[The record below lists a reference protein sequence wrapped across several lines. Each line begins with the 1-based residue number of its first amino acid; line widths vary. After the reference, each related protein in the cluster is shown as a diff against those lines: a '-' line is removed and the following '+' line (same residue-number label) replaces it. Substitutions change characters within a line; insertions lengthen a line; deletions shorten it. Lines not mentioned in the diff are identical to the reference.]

1 MKISVT
7 KFGKI
12 LKQYES
18 VIAWK
23 QFSWRF
29 YIDYICPSIVDMFL
43 IIPFPHFALNARP
56 KLAHWLSVE
65 QDYGNNILH
74 EMQKIICINLKR
86 DPLSL
91 LLGLSSDNLTSVA
104 NRRLFNILTLAARK
118 NLLLHWIIDKPPSVK
133 GWQKKCWFELIPL
146 EYPACLIHSKTDFFI
161 KHGSPFFSLD
171 CTDEHFVFPW
181 YGLIWCNGRLYRLS
195 GFYFIYLL
203 YFCMYILL
211 RYSEFMFLSS
221 VLFWGKKGN

>member
-7 KFGKI
+7 KFRKI
-12 LKQYES
+12 LKQYQS
-18 VIAWK
+18 VIVWK

-29 YIDYICPSIVDMFL
+29 YIDYIYPSIVDMFL

-65 QDYGNNILH
+65 QNYGNNILH

-118 NLLLHWIIDKPPSVK
+118 KPSFALDYWQTPFCERMAKKVLIEYHWNILH
-133 GWQKKCWFELIPL
+133 
-146 EYPACLIHSKTDFFI
+146 A
-161 KHGSPFFSLD
+161 
-171 CTDEHFVFPW
+171 
-181 YGLIWCNGRLYRLS
+181 
-195 GFYFIYLL
+195 
-203 YFCMYILL
+203 
-211 RYSEFMFLSS
+211 
-221 VLFWGKKGN
+221 